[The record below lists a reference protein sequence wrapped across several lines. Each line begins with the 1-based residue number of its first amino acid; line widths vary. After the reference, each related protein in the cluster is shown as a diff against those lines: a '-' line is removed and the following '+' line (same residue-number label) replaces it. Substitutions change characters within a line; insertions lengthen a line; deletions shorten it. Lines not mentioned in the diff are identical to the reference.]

1 MTDFESSCGNALV
14 GGATGA
20 SVGGSV
26 GAAVGAIGGPLTS
39 ALGATIGGAIGSVLG
54 FFFDQSVHC
63 WVYSFVFIDF
73 LGGNY
78 YD

>member
-1 MTDFESSCGNALV
+1 MTDFETSCGNALV

-39 ALGATIGGAIGSVLG
+39 ALGATIGGAMALFSDFSSISPFTVG
-54 FFFDQSVHC
+54 F
-63 WVYSFVFIDF
+63 IRLF
-73 LGGNY
+73 LLIF
-78 YD
+78 

>member
-1 MTDFESSCGNALV
+1 MTDFETSCGNALV

-39 ALGATIGGAIGSVLG
+39 ALGATIGGAIGSVPMHSSTPFPFG
-54 FFFDQSVHC
+54 RVS
-63 WVYSFVFIDF
+63 SGSPGRER
-73 LGGNY
+73 GGCLP
-78 YD
+78 

>member
-1 MTDFESSCGNALV
+1 MTDFETSCGNALV

-39 ALGATIGGAIGSVLG
+39 ALGATIGGAIGLCFSDFSSISPFTVG
-54 FFFDQSVHC
+54 FIRLF
-63 WVYSFVFIDF
+63 Y
-73 LGGNY
+73 
-78 YD
+78 